1 MSLVVI
7 EKYLSWQ
14 RSICG
19 VEAASTAVAVEE
31 RPSEPSAEQTR
42 RGQRRGGENERPRR
56 AQQVAEATVEYVVAP
71 SAEVKAEPVVEVVV
85 EPKAEPVAEPKPE
98 SEPVAES
105 VAEPKAEPV
114 MELKP
119 EPVVEAVAEPV
130 AEPVVEV
137 VAEPVAEPVAEAEVE
152 AESELLTQGVEREEP
167 KTLGDWRVPE
177 AVREHPEDVLFQ
189 DFPLDIRILRAVLD
203 DLHFT
208 KCTPI
213 QGLTLPHALAGKDIA
228 GKAQTGTGKT
238 ATFLIAMLQRYLQG
252 GGATER
258 AANEPFALALA
269 PTRELAIQIAHDANA
284 LCAYCHFKTVAVYGG
299 MDYDR
304 QRRLLNEHPDLV
316 VATPGRLIDF
326 LQQHAVSLDK
336 VETLIIDEADRMLD
350 MGFIPDVKRIISRL
364 RGPETRQT
372 MLFSATLSHDIM
384 NLASRWMRPDPIR
397 MEVEPEHI
405 VAEGIEETVYSA
417 TSREKLP
424 ILLWTLSHEDCHRV
438 LIFRN
443 RRSEV
448 EALHDELK
456 RFGVESEMLSGDVDQ
471 KKRLRILEDFRTGK
485 VKVIV
490 ATDVAG
496 RGIHVD
502 DVSHVINYDFPYEAE
517 DYVHRVG
524 RTARAGHKGRAIS
537 FADEESSFVIPDI
550 ETYIGRSLPIT
561 QPEEEMLQL
570 PEGYRNVRPKAE
582 QSHSRQRLANGGR
595 PRRGGFRR

>member
-19 VEAASTAVAVEE
+19 VEAASEAVAVEE
-31 RPSEPSAEQTR
+31 RLAETSAGQTR
-42 RGQRRGGENERPRR
+42 REQRRGAENERPRR
-56 AQQVAEATVEYVVAP
+56 APQVAEVKAEPPVEPAAEVKAEPVAEPVVEPVAEVKAEP
-71 SAEVKAEPVVEVVV
+71 AVEPAAEMKAEPAVEPAVEVKAEPVAEVKAEPVVEPAV
-85 EPKAEPVAEPKPE
+85 EMK
-98 SEPVAES
+98 
-105 VAEPKAEPV
+105 
-114 MELKP
+114 
-119 EPVVEAVAEPV
+119 
-130 AEPVVEV
+130 AEPVVEPAV
-137 VAEPVAEPVAEAEVE
+137 ESEP
-152 AESELLTQGVEREEP
+152 ESELLTQGVEREEP

-177 AVREHPEDVLFQ
+177 AVREQPEDVLFQ

-213 QGLTLPHALAGKDIA
+213 QGLTLPHALAGRDIA

-384 NLASRWMRPDPIR
+384 NLASRWMRPDPVR

-561 QPEEEMLQL
+561 QPSEEMLQL

>member
-42 RGQRRGGENERPRR
+42 RGQRRGGENERPGR

-71 SAEVKAEPVVEVVV
+71 SAEVKAEPVVEAVV

-119 EPVVEAVAEPV
+119 EPVVEAVAEPK